1 MKRKGDYFQRKKRV
15 FLILILSTVFF
26 ACGDGDKVAKEISKT
41 TVDLKISRFD
51 RAFAQASPSDIP
63 DLKHTYP
70 YLFPEKYADSV
81 WEAKLV
87 DTLQLELLEEVDKAF
102 TDFKEET
109 ADLEQ
114 LFKHIKYYFPNY
126 KVPNVLTVI
135 TDVDYN
141 NRVILTDSLLFLGLD
156 NYLGHEH
163 KFYAGMQN
171 YIAVGLDKKFLISDV
186 ASTFGK
192 QVVSRPRD
200 KTLLAKMVY
209 YGKELYLKD
218 KITPFLEDA
227 EKIGYSPDELAWA
240 QANEE
245 QIWRYFVARELLYS
259 TNNRLD
265 QRFLDLAPFSK
276 FQLELDNESPGRI
289 GRYMGWQIVR
299 SFMENNDLSLTQLL
313 NLSADEIFKRS
324 NYKPKK

>member
-1 MKRKGDYFQRKKRV
+1 MKRKGDYFHWRKWD
-15 FLILILSTVFF
+15 FLVLMLTAVLFG
-26 ACGDGDKVAKEISKT
+26 CGDGDKVAEAVRKT
-41 TVDLKISRFD
+41 AVDLEISRFD
-51 RAFAQASPSDIP
+51 RAFAQASPSDLP
-63 DLKHTYP
+63 ALKNRYP
-70 YLFPEKYADSV
+70 YLFPEQYADSV

-87 DTLQLELLEEVDKAF
+87 DTLQLELLEEVDRAF
-102 TDFKEET
+102 ANFEAET
-109 ADLEQ
+109 ADLEL

-126 KVPNVLTVI
+126 KLPKVLTVT

-171 YIAVGLDKKFLISDV
+171 YIAAGLDKRFLISDV
-186 ASTFGK
+186 AGTFGK

-200 KTLLAKMVY
+200 KTLLSKMVY

-218 KITPFLEDA
+218 KIAPFLDDT
-227 EKIGYSPDELAWA
+227 EKIGYSSDQLAWA

-245 QIWRYFVARELLYS
+245 QIWRYFVERELLYS
-259 TNNRLD
+259 TNNKLD

-299 SFMENNDLSLTQLL
+299 SFMENNDLNLTQLL